1 MTSISN
7 EITSMQNQTA
17 YNNMG
22 VSKTTDDND
31 SNMFLT
37 LMLQQLQNQD
47 PDYGIGKHPLD
58 RS

>member
-17 YNNMG
+17 FNKVLNG
-22 VSKTTDDND
+22 TGKTKDEKD

-37 LMLQQLQNQD
+37 
-47 PDYGIGKHPLD
+47 
-58 RS
+58 